1 MKSRCIYKKCK
12 FNCQSSRDH
21 KVIYAKLKNTN
32 KHKLHEKAP
41 SSKVNWEK
49 YKELFPA

>member
-12 FNCQSSRDH
+12 FNCKTVRDH
-21 KVIYAKLKNTN
+21 KIFYAKIKTN
-32 KHKLHEKAP
+32 FNEKQKPKAP
-41 SSKVNWEK
+41 SSKVNWQK

>member
-12 FNCQSSRDH
+12 FNCKTVRDH
-21 KVIYAKLKNTN
+21 KIFYAKLKT
-32 KHKLHEKAP
+32 KFHKNNITKQP
-41 SSKVNWEK
+41 SSKVNWQK